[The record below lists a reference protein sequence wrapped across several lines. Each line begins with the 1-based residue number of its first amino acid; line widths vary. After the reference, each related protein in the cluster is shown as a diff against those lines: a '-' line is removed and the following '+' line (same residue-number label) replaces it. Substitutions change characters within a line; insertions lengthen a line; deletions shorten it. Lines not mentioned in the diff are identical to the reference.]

1 MIYDGI
7 TCETMARKTGISR
20 QLINYWD
27 DQYRYEIIDEVD
39 REERMRRKQT
49 QQKRGT
55 AWHRYGSGVGRY
67 E

>member
-7 TCETMARKTGISR
+7 TCETMAKKTGISR

-39 REERMRRKQT
+39 REERQRRKQI
-49 QQKRGT
+49 QQKKKI
-55 AWHRYGSGVGRY
+55 AWHRYGSGAGRF